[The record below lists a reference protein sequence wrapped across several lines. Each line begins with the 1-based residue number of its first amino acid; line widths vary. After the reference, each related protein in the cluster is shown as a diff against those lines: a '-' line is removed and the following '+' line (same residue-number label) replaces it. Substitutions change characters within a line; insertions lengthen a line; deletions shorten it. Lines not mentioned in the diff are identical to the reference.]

1 MGRTATKAPSAAAA
15 ARVVFGMDPHK
26 RSVTVEVI
34 AADEEVLGGGRYAT
48 DRGGFGVMVGFAK
61 RWPQRVWAI
70 AGCSG
75 SARPCESVHDAGR
88 VHGTQGGVDRRS
100 SHPPSARLGAGNYQP
115 WVGWEV
121 GE

>member
-15 ARVVFGMDPHK
+15 ARVVIGMDPHK
-26 RSVTVEVI
+26 WSVTVEVI

-48 DRGGFGVMVGFAK
+48 DRDGFGVMVGFAK

-70 AGCSG
+70 PAAADQLGH
-75 SARPCESVHDAGR
+75 ANPVHDAGR